1 MQNVRSRQRRGI
13 CRNQHFFISDAS
25 NPVIVCFGEFAVR
38 VGLIASPFISVP
50 PPGYGGTELFI
61 ANLAEALKG
70 LGVDVV
76 VYTNGESRVHAE
88 VRWLYARHEW
98 PLSSE
103 LAGATKEVDHLSWA
117 IDDADKICD
126 VIHVN
131 SALAVPLS
139 RLARKPVVCT
149 LHHPYEDSLAAL
161 YEQHERVNY
170 VSISAHQASCH
181 ANLQMQVIHHGL
193 TTQRYRFSE
202 KKQPYLCFL
211 GRICPIKGTH
221 HAIEIA
227 KRAGMP
233 LKIAGEVQP
242 IFRKYFETEIRPH
255 VDGRNV
261 EFVGEAD
268 LALKNELLSNAT
280 AMLFPIGWDEPFGL
294 AMVEAMACGTPV
306 IAFPGGAVEEIVK
319 DGISGR
325 VCRNVSEAAET
336 LKQEQFEPRVVRQ
349 WVEQN
354 FSAEVMAWRYYQLY
368 AELLEQTAPDPNLDT
383 EETAA

>member
-1 MQNVRSRQRRGI
+1 M
-13 CRNQHFFISDAS
+13 
-25 NPVIVCFGEFAVR
+25 R

-50 PPGYGGTELFI
+50 PPAYGGTELFI
-61 ANLAEALKG
+61 ANLAEALMAF
-70 LGVDVV
+70 GVDVT
-76 VYTNGESRVHAE
+76 VYANGESRVDAK
-88 VRWLYARHEW
+88 VRWLYPRHEW

-103 LAGATKEVDHLSWA
+103 MAGTTKEVEHFSWA

-131 SALAVPLS
+131 SALAVPLA

-149 LHHPYEDSLAAL
+149 LHHPYEASLAAL
-161 YEQHERVNY
+161 YERHEGVTY
-170 VSISAHQASCH
+170 VAISGHQASRH
-181 ANLQMQVIHHGL
+181 ANIPTHTIHHGL
-193 TTQRYRFSE
+193 AMQHYRFSE

-242 IFRKYFETEIRPH
+242 IFRKYFETEICPH
-255 VDGRNV
+255 LDGRNI

-280 AMLFPIGWDEPFGL
+280 AMLFPIEWDEPFGL

-306 IAFPGGAVEEIVK
+306 IAFPGGAVREIVK
-319 DGISGR
+319 DGVSGR
-325 VCRNVSEAAET
+325 ICSNVSEAVKALQWE
-336 LKQEQFEPRVVRQ
+336 KFQPRIVRQ
-349 WVEQN
+349 WVDEN
-354 FSAEVMAWRYYQLY
+354 FSAEAMAWRYYRLY
-368 AELLEQTAPDPNLDT
+368 AALLEETAPDPTLDT